1 MDSTEKTTDQ
11 GNHKIYAILSYI
23 PFLCFIPLLNYPNID
38 SFSKKHAKQGFLLL
52 IIEFIS
58 LLFLIDFVSKLFWSI
73 TFILCLIISVIG
85 IIKASSSKSWN
96 IPLIGSVFEKYE
108 I

>member
-1 MDSTEKTTDQ
+1 MKSTQKTTEP
-11 GNHKIYAILSYI
+11 GNHKVYAILCYI
-23 PFLCFIPLLNYPNID
+23 PFLCFIPIFNYKKLDN
-38 SFSKKHAKQGFLLL
+38 FSKKHIKQGFLLL
-52 IIEFIS
+52 IVEFIS

-73 TFILCLIISVIG
+73 TFIFCLIISVIG
-85 IIKASSSKSWN
+85 IIKAASSKSWN